1 MVGRIIGKN
10 GETVKALQSFSGAQI
25 QVDQSTEPCR
35 VSISGPPYS
44 LSLAVS
50 MVQDIIS
57 GSFKGFALLR
67 QTSRPATGDSSLQ
80 LPRPGQQYPS
90 NQHLQFQQQQNEP
103 RPVYAPGYGLIP
115 ASQVRACDGTHRWSH
130 TTPPDRLTCGG
141 LSNSSPDVCSLDM
154 LQLYEERSTVPTY
167 GPRGLMMEAQM
178 NLLQGGYPMQ
188 GGRPS
193 SGYMA
198 GAPSFGPMGLMGM
211 TGSQGGLYA
220 DDGGAAG
227 LGHGYNDML
236 GGNSYTAMG
245 LDPSGPISPYLMAH
259 GLGNS
264 GNPLTNNLNL
274 NNLNNSPMMHPAM
287 AAALGSNGGGSGG
300 GGGREYGSNSGSRDN
315 SLDYSSLT
323 SQQRLMQMSAGNSN
337 NGSNGNNG
345 NGGGPGMGSRPG
357 GGRGQ
362 GGYSG
367 RRGAFLG

>member
-1 MVGRIIGKN
+1 MDCARSMVGRIIGKN

-115 ASQVRACDGTHRWSH
+115 AS
-130 TTPPDRLTCGG
+130 
-141 LSNSSPDVCSLDM
+141 
-154 LQLYEERSTVPTY
+154 QLYEERSTVPTY